1 MLPPARIGEECPSP
15 TSIFHFSL
23 SFSGQ
28 AFGSALRVPS
38 LFGPR
43 HSGQSAAISM
53 TKDDNNNAVQIL
65 FTCLIGFPRCYY
77 ALKVMPDK
85 SQSLQNHGRTDPAYH
100 QFLVP
105 LALVLLIGAIVNLV
119 RNFGWSSGFHLL
131 AVVWAIVAMF
141 KLRLYAIK

>member
-1 MLPPARIGEECPSP
+1 
-15 TSIFHFSL
+15 
-23 SFSGQ
+23 
-28 AFGSALRVPS
+28 
-38 LFGPR
+38 
-43 HSGQSAAISM
+43 
-53 TKDDNNNAVQIL
+53 
-65 FTCLIGFPRCYY
+65 
-77 ALKVMPDK
+77 MPDK

-141 KLRLYAIK
+141 KLRLYAIKVQDRVIRLEERLRLQGVLPDPLKPRIGELTEQQLIALRFASDAELAGLVEKALATNWGNKEIKQAIKTWRPDYWRV